1 MVLAPEPCISP
12 CSMKLVPHRGW
23 GMQQRAG
30 SPKAA
35 QMLSAGRWLLGR
47 IIGKEAFA
55 RGLCA
60 EVLAAVFILE
70 GFL

>member
-1 MVLAPEPCISP
+1 
-12 CSMKLVPHRGW
+12 
-23 GMQQRAG
+23 MQRRAG
-30 SPKAA
+30 SPKDA
-35 QMLSAGRWLLGR
+35 QMLQAVLLSAGRWLLVR

>member
-1 MVLAPEPCISP
+1 MVLAPEPRISP
-12 CSMKLVPHRGW
+12 CSVKLVPHRGW

-55 RGLCA
+55 WGLCA
-60 EVLAAVFILE
+60 EVLAALFILE